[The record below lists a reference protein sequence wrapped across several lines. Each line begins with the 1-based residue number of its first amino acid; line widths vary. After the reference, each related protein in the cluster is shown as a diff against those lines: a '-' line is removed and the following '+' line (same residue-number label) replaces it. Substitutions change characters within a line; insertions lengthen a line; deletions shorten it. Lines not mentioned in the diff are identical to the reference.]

1 MGFMLIIFAGIL
13 DVIANLCL
21 KKSQGFTNRFW
32 GFGAIAIVLI
42 AFYLLFLALG
52 YVELAVAYAMWGA
65 VGILGTIIGGRI
77 FFNERFNYLGYIGV
91 VLVVCA
97 VALLKFGT
105 Y

>member
-1 MGFMLIIFAGIL
+1 MGFMLIIFAGML

-21 KKSQGFTNRFW
+21 KKSQGFTNKIY
-32 GFGAIAIVLI
+32 GIGAIAIVLV
-42 AFYLLFLALG
+42 AFYLLFLALE
-52 YVELAVAYAMWGA
+52 YVELAAAYSIWGA
-65 VGILGTIIGGRI
+65 IGILGTIIGGRI